1 MRWAEFSDTCQMD
14 AAGRLAQV
22 RAFQAEHPTS
32 PLMSDSGKKFKKSG
46 DKKAKSRIIYEAAFD
61 AEGHEMKI
69 VNPASRRLD

>member
-1 MRWAEFSDTCQMD
+1 
-14 AAGRLAQV
+14 
-22 RAFQAEHPTS
+22 
-32 PLMSDSGKKFKKSG
+32 MSDSGKKFKKSG